1 MSHILSSRDPEH
13 VRFLTS
19 ALDLKALLYSKADQ
33 RQGRCLIGSSA
44 IRVAALKC
52 KAEKHS
58 ENADGP
64 KRRGKSVGIA
74 QLKII
79 VEAAEKH

>member
-33 RQGRCLIGSSA
+33 RQGRCLIGTSA

-52 KAEKHS
+52 KAEKHLG
-58 ENADGP
+58 AVRDGLMMP
-64 KRRGKSVGIA
+64 EWVG
-74 QLKII
+74 
-79 VEAAEKH
+79 V